1 MNITSAMRH
10 HVNCSWMLLKV
21 TYGLF
26 FLIIGVDKFFNV
38 ITSWQRFINPVIFQ
52 KLADM
57 SVQMDQS
64 MMVLGAIEIA
74 IGLLILTHM
83 TRIGAYIAAVYL
95 FIAAFNMLSMGT
107 ISTANY
113 ALIAGPFTDVALKD
127 VVLGVGAL
135 VLAYL
140 TTIHTE
146 IYAKK

>member
-1 MNITSAMRH
+1 MNITSTMRH
-10 HVNCSWMLLKV
+10 HVNQSWMLLKV

-38 ITSWQRFINPVIFQ
+38 ITSWSKLIHPIIFQ
-52 KLADM
+52 KLSDM
-57 SVQMDQS
+57 SVQMDHS
-64 MMVLGAIEIA
+64 MMILGAFEIV
-74 IGLLILTHM
+74 IGLLILTQM
-83 TRIGAYIAAVYL
+83 TRIGAYIAAIYL
-95 FIAAFNMLSMGT
+95 FVVAFNLLAMGT

-127 VVLGVGAL
+127 IVLGIGAL